1 MDSVRGHRVGKFGVT
16 VNALAPAVSTAN
28 AERLWDHLGAKGAA
42 VFKERLRATMPL
54 RGELGDP
61 DTDLAPI
68 MVFLAGT
75 GARFITGQLIAV
87 NGGLQM
93 LSA

>member
-1 MDSVRGHRVGKFGVT
+1 MAWGKFGVT
-16 VNALAPAVSTAN
+16 VNALAPAVSTPG
-28 AERLWDHLGAKGAA
+28 AERLWDHLGDEAAA

-61 DTDLAPI
+61 DTDLGPV
-68 MVFLAGT
+68 MVFLAST
-75 GARFITGQLIAV
+75 GARFMTGQLIAV

-93 LSA
+93 LGA